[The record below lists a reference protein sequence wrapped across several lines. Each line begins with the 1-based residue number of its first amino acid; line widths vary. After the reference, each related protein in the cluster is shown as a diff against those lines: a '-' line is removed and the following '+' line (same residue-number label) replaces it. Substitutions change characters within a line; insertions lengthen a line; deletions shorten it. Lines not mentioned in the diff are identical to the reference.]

1 LTLTL
6 RQALGCDS
14 VREGSHTNGTDGKLY
29 RASEFARAAGVTVRA
44 LHHYDRLG
52 LLKPTRRTS
61 AGYRLY
67 GEQDFARLQQ
77 IVTLKFV
84 GFSLKQIKDVL
95 TRERLDLATTLRI
108 QRIILL
114 EKSQQL
120 TSAAR
125 AVEEAERLIE
135 GGTQP
140 TREAFA
146 KIIEVIEMTNNTD
159 WTKKYY
165 TEEAQAKIAER
176 QKTTPREVIEQGQR
190 DWMTLIAE
198 VEAAVKE
205 GVDPASERAQ
215 SLAARWSALIK
226 GFTGGD
232 AEIQKGLNKMYSDP
246 NWSAPFPKPYSDE
259 AGAFIMQAMTAR
271 KAQG

>member
-1 LTLTL
+1 LNVT
-6 RQALGCDS
+6 
-14 VREGSHTNGTDGKLY
+14 EEKLY

-52 LLKPTRRTS
+52 LLKPSRRTG

-67 GEQDFARLQQ
+67 ADGDFARLQQ

-84 GFSLKQIKDVL
+84 GFSLGQIKDVL
-95 TRERLDLATTLRI
+95 ARDTRDLAVRLRI

-114 EKSQQL
+114 EKGRRIA
-120 TSAAR
+120 SAAR
-125 AVEEAERLIE
+125 AVEEAGRLIE
-135 GGTQP
+135 AGAQP

-146 KIIEVIEMTNNTD
+146 KIIEVIEMQNDTD

-165 TEEAQAKIAER
+165 SEEAQAKIAER
-176 QKTTPREVIEQGQR
+176 QKTIPREAVEQGQR
-190 DWMTLIAE
+190 EWMALIAE
-198 VEAAVKE
+198 VEAAVKD

-215 SLAARWSALIK
+215 SLAARWSELVR

-232 AEIQKGLNKMYSDP
+232 PEIQKGLNRMYSDP
-246 NWSAPFPKPYSDE
+246 EWSAPFPKPYSDE
-259 AGAFIMQAMTAR
+259 AGDFITKAMAGR
-271 KAQG
+271 SGEV